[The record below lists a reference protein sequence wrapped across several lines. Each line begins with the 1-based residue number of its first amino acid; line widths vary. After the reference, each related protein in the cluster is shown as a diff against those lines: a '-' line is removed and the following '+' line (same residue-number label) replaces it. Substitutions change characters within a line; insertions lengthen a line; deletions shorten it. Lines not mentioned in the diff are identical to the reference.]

1 MFRGKGS
8 ISYHKDSNRFNFYD
22 DQGWF
27 SIKRNLIE
35 ADDISTTVDSDYVK
49 ARATEVDLNTYTVA
63 TVPSGSHGKL
73 IFVDDGA
80 SGNPCIAVYDSD
92 AGFYKRIALGAQIST

>member
-1 MFRGKGS
+1 MGEHEIS
-8 ISYHKDSNRFNFYD
+8 ISIADAE
-22 DQGWF
+22 
-27 SIKRNLIE
+27 RNLIE
-35 ADDISTTVDSDYVK
+35 ASDISATVDSDYVK

-63 TVPSGSHGKL
+63 TVPSGSHGKF

-80 SGNPCIAVYDSD
+80 SGNPCLAVYDSD

>member
-1 MFRGKGS
+1 M
-8 ISYHKDSNRFNFYD
+8 
-22 DQGWF
+22 
-27 SIKRNLIE
+27 IE
-35 ADDISTTVDSDYVK
+35 ASDISTTVDSDYVK
-49 ARATEVDLNTYTVA
+49 ARATEVDLTTYTVA

-80 SGNPCIAVYDSD
+80 SGSPCLAVYDSD